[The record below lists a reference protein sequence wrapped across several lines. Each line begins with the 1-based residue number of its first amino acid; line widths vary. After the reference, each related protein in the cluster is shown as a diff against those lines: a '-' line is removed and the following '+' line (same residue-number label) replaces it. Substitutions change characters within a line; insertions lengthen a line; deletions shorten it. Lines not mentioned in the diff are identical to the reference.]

1 MVLGKLDVRRV
12 DAWIGA
18 AGIPAS
24 VEAWSIET
32 MTEFENQ
39 LYSVEWKLPFTS
51 VRQMTCYGALQET
64 ATYLGYKLLRER
76 AIAAG
81 DRVLETIFSLI
92 GAQSSPR
99 RILSKPDHHRHGARP
114 LWHGRRYGLRH
125 SPLQDARRWTS
136 AELPRK
142 AAGGGPAE

>member
-1 MVLGKLDVRRV
+1 
-12 DAWIGA
+12 
-18 AGIPAS
+18 
-24 VEAWSIET
+24 

-92 GAQSSPR
+92 GRDEASHAGFYR
-99 RILSKPDHHRHGARP
+99 NLITIDMERD
-114 LWHGRRYGLRH
+114 RYGTVADMAYVIPRFKMPGDGLR
-125 SPLQDARRWTS
+125 